1 MKPDKVGII
10 TDWMRT
16 FEFLKK
22 GKEDEGCLAQTMVQ
36 GWLSNHWTLA
46 GSFARSFKKYLQLED
61 RPIDKKRPA
70 ENVNKYQHPISDV
83 PTFQV
88 S

>member
-1 MKPDKVGII
+1 MNQNTKPDKVGII

-36 GWLSNHWTLA
+36 G
-46 GSFARSFKKYLQLED
+46 
-61 RPIDKKRPA
+61 
-70 ENVNKYQHPISDV
+70 
-83 PTFQV
+83 
-88 S
+88 